1 MIAKLAIS
9 FLILQFFCN
18 NAEKPVIGICRASY
32 SIMVRLMQFYPC
44 GTTMFAQYVSRKMS
58 CYYVA
63 GEEAEQR
70 DGQCLFSEEVIK
82 AEVGWV

>member
-1 MIAKLAIS
+1 MTHNHDCKSCNQFFNFAI
-9 FLILQFFCN
+9 FCN
-18 NAEKPVIGICRASY
+18 NAEKPIIGICRASY

-70 DGQCLFSEEVIK
+70 DGQCLF
-82 AEVGWV
+82 